1 MSLLRRGSKMA
12 GAVVPLFFY
21 NGRASMFKPPCN
33 AKPLIINVRC
43 GSTTDSRD
51 LPLPRLL
58 SGVKRTETARKRTC
72 RLQCLLL
79 RVERTYRRHGLGV
92 RC

>member
-43 GSTTDSRD
+43 ESTSDSLN

-58 SGVKRTETARKRTC
+58 AGVKRTKSAR
-72 RLQCLLL
+72 
-79 RVERTYRRHGLGV
+79 
-92 RC
+92 

>member
-33 AKPLIINVRC
+33 AKPLIINGRS
-43 GSTTDSRD
+43 GSTIEFR
-51 LPLPRLL
+51 
-58 SGVKRTETARKRTC
+58 E
-72 RLQCLLL
+72 
-79 RVERTYRRHGLGV
+79 E
-92 RC
+92 